1 MNIQFNR
8 STTVSKPSGIVI
20 LILVTIAT
28 LIGGI
33 LFVKHDAKIKKEC
46 TYKTTAVV
54 SDIKESSSSDSDTY
68 APVYTYEYDGKE
80 YTVSS
85 NVYSSKLKMH
95 KGDTVEF
102 YVKPSDPKTYY
113 CPKETSGKF
122 FGIILFA
129 VSGLCLLITGFS
141 IKSLISSKRYDSGY

>member
-8 STTVSKPSGIVI
+8 STAQVKTSSVVI
-20 LILVTIAT
+20 LILVTIVT
-28 LIGGI
+28 LLGGI
-33 LFVKHDAKIKKEC
+33 WFFKHDAKLKKEC

-54 SDIKESSSSDSDTY
+54 SDIKKSSSSDDDTY
-68 APVYTYEYDGKE
+68 APVYTYEYEGKE

-95 KGDTVEF
+95 EGDTVEF
-102 YVKPSDPKTYY
+102 YLKPSDPKTYY

-122 FGIILFA
+122 FCIILLI
-129 VSGLCLLITGFS
+129 VSGLCLICTGFS
-141 IKSLISSKRYDSGY
+141 IKSLINSKRYDSGY